1 MARIIAAV
9 TPFVSPIVPLSFFGD
24 TASSIRAMPSARAL
38 LVASLLTEPPYGCLG
53 PSGNDRYRKRSLRS
67 QTVVASQVNCQV
79 KAALSQ
85 SIGQQL
91 TYTGR
96 RCWRIHRM
104 TRTAFCRK
112 SPRVPSICWLGSRA
126 LGTSDGG
133 RQGKSAA
140 FGPAHVVGGVEVL
153 RGDENG
159 HAVAA
164 RRNLKQINAS
174 SAVGLRG

>member
-1 MARIIAAV
+1 MTLAHAARVRGGARYSRAE
-9 TPFVSPIVPLSFFGD
+9 D
-24 TASSIRAMPSARAL
+24 IRAMPSARAL

-53 PSGNDRYRKRSLRS
+53 PSGNDRYRKCSLRS

-112 SPRVPSICWLGSRA
+112 SPRVPRVYWPGSWA

-140 FGPAHVVGGVEVL
+140 FGRAHVVGGVEVL
-153 RGDENG
+153 RGSENDQ
-159 HAVAA
+159 AVAQF
-164 RRNLKQINAS
+164 QIVKEINGAG
-174 SAVGLRG
+174 AVGSRKFAVKPS